1 MADTIQREN
10 FPAYR
15 EFFQIMTGSEN
26 VNIFEDAAGD
36 NVSRVGDEWHIGLR
50 IGDGIHALWHEAGH
64 VKFESL
70 NGIDKYLSEMTDGRA
85 KFVWNVA
92 EDVRIERLAEKHF
105 DKKIFEPHRQMILD
119 NVKDYTPDALTL
131 PNMVLATLYH
141 LPWEMK
147 GDANEVAALEY
158 FKDELVEST
167 YSEDPESTVKV
178 AVRIAYYMDWLDKHT
193 DDDGVVCGYPGRSTT
208 SEPDTGESTDS
219 PSTEESEDEPADKPD
234 MPTQPSAPPVTTK
247 PIEYDERLQGDLF
260 KLLEGATTK
269 VSKAVSGKKTAATR
283 RRTRKEL
290 KRSEPE
296 SAPLVAPTDGDHSII
311 EIAPPTEPI
320 VMGVHSR
327 LLLDSLDGDGS
338 RMRYSGTATPSTWR
352 LNHGYTKVFSRKP
365 KTKGKVVCL
374 VDLSGSM
381 CCWCAECHPPDSP
394 SYAWVPSGYLAWQT
408 VGILTSRFPDIEV
421 FGFAS
426 SFSQNF
432 ILPVPAREQPQ
443 CREIV
448 IASGIQIDGN
458 ADCTALAWL
467 RSYLGVHESDATA
480 IVITD
485 GNPGDP
491 FPVRCNSYRHTKQIA
506 QEMHDSGMRY
516 ASVLINREPTDL
528 YPSEIQ
534 VSVNNGEDIGNLQG
548 VLDWLIGL

>member
-1 MADTIQREN
+1 MADTIKRED

-26 VNIFEDAAGD
+26 VRIFEDAAGD
-36 NVSRVGDEWHIGLR
+36 NVSRIGDEWHIGLR

-64 VKFESL
+64 VKYESL
-70 NGIDKYLSEMTDGRA
+70 DGIDKYLSEMADERA

-119 NVKDYTPDALTL
+119 NFKDYEPKALTL

-141 LPWEMK
+141 LPWEMA
-147 GDANEVAALEY
+147 GDANEMKALEY
-158 FKDELVEST
+158 FKDELIEAT
-167 YSEDPESTVKV
+167 YSEDPKATAQI
-178 AVRIAYYMDWLDKHT
+178 AVRIAYYMDWLDKHP
-193 DDDGVVCGYPGRSTT
+193 DDDDVVCGYPGSPTT

-219 PSTEESEDEPADKPD
+219 PPAEEPAGEPADTPD
-234 MPTQPSAPPVTTK
+234 VPAPPVTTK
-247 PIEYDERLQGDLF
+247 PIEYDERLQGDLYE
-260 KLLEGATTK
+260 LLEGATKTA
-269 VSKAVSGKKTAATR
+269 SKAIGAQKSVVKR
-283 RRTRKEL
+283 RLARRERL
-290 KRSEPE
+290 HDEPD
-296 SAPLVAPTDGDHSII
+296 SSPRVTPTDDDHDVI
-311 EIAPPTEPI
+311 EIVPPTEPI

-327 LLLDSLDGDGS
+327 LLLDSLDDDGS
-338 RMRYSGTATPSTWR
+338 RMRYSGTATPSAWR
-352 LNHGYTKVFSRKP
+352 LNHGYTKVFTRKP
-365 KTKGKVVCL
+365 KTKGKVICL

-381 CCWCAECHPPDSP
+381 QCWCAECNGTEDPDSLWT
-394 SYAWVPSGYLAWQT
+394 ASGYLAWQT
-408 VGILTSRFPDIEV
+408 VGVLTSRFPDIEV

-426 SFSQNF
+426 SYRKNY

-448 IASGIQIDGN
+448 GSTIHIDGN

-467 RSYLGVHESDATA
+467 RSYLGVHESEATA

-491 FPVRCNSYRHTKQIA
+491 YPVRCDSWRHTQKIA
-506 QEMHDSGMRY
+506 KEMHAAGMRY
-516 ASVLINREPTDL
+516 ASVLINRAPSDL
-528 YPSEIQ
+528 YPNEIQ
-534 VSVNNGEDIGNLQG
+534 VSVNNAKSIANLQG
-548 VLDWLIGL
+548 VLNWLTGM